1 MNNQNY
7 LEGVMNNNINEKA
20 AKRYLAFVIN
30 IDIKNIYDN
39 SDKVDRE
46 VALGQYLDYTTK
58 LIPPLQAG

>member
-1 MNNQNY
+1 
-7 LEGVMNNNINEKA
+7 MNNNINEKA